1 MLLPSTCDDAI
12 FSCLN
17 PQDIA
22 QYAAASRTTYNQC
35 RDFYQRAYDLN
46 RALSRYF
53 SKGEVAGF
61 RQMQRSTG
69 LVISGSFALQRIRVS
84 PQCGGGF
91 ELPRIL
97 GYEYRKRLTQSPDFH
112 TALAMHPTLTRDD
125 KDAAMYPGEGIAGA
139 FNFVK
144 ISEPSTIIQLIT
156 ARTSPVDIILGFHST
171 AVMNMITHAG
181 AVSLYPRETFA
192 NNRSLRLWPSSPKID
207 AGIQKYHQRGFT
219 INTQISAAES
229 GNNKRE
235 FGRSY
240 RFVGDDM
247 TWVLALQR
255 DSEQEKDDVMWQSW
269 TLRFNATHTLA
280 AHAYNEDAR
289 VIVRYL
295 KEHPLAAHHPDTIG
309 YTFADVSIRKAFRD
323 LVAAIGTTTD
333 WTSYD
338 SNAVAEE
345 ICQTVSK
352 TRQRD
357 VKRSTSD

>member
-1 MLLPSTCDDAI
+1 PSTCDDAI

-69 LVISGSFALQRIRVS
+69 LVISGSFALQFMGRLPFTPSDLDVYVS
-84 PQCGGGF
+84 HRSAAEASNFLVSC
-91 ELPRIL
+91 

-323 LVAAIGTTTD
+323 LVAAIGTTTE
-333 WTSYD
+333 WR
-338 SNAVAEE
+338 VPF
-345 ICQTVSK
+345 
-352 TRQRD
+352 
-357 VKRSTSD
+357 VK